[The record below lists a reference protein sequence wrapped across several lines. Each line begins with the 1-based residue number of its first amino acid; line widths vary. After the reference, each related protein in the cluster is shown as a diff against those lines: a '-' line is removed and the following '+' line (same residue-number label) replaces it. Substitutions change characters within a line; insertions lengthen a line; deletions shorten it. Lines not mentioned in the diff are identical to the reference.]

1 MKLAV
6 VTASTDLVRA
16 TPCLRSWMETAT
28 TKPELFV
35 ELNGKATYA
44 PEDFSPMDRLIANV
58 EVHAGYLGTVKA
70 FLAGTKRALE
80 TDAEIIC
87 SFHDDLIINEP
98 GWDDKT
104 LEFFRR
110 HPGAGLVG
118 FGGAIG
124 LADDDIGRKPFA
136 PVQLARKGFRS
147 NLVDAE
153 VHGLRST
160 LAERVACL
168 DAFSMIFRRDF
179 AATAWADMDRLGIVH
194 HFQDGAAA
202 CLAARAGLD
211 VWYLPVACQHL
222 GGRTAVGDAGYQ
234 TWAKA
239 QIDGGD
245 QGFWQKSHEVA
256 WQEFKNELPI
266 RV

>member
-16 TPCLRSWMETAT
+16 APCLRSWMETAT
-28 TKPELFV
+28 TDPDLFV
-35 ELNGKATYA
+35 VVNGHHEHGLTTHQEFEGTYIR
-44 PEDFSPMDRLIANV
+44 FTR
-58 EVHAGYLGTVKA
+58 YLGTVRA
-70 FLAGTKRALE
+70 FLEGTQAALE
-80 TDAEIIC
+80 SDADIIAT
-87 SFHDDLIINEP
+87 FHDDLIINEP

-234 TWAKA
+234 AWAKA

-256 WQEFKNELPI
+256 WQEFRNELPI